1 MDPDLGLNGE
11 LNYSIHWPPGQGP
24 NPFEVNEK
32 GELIT
37 RMPLD
42 RENQPE
48 GYHFISLEQVFINIC
63 LRKILLIHWSD
74 TISNN
79 LLWERTNQIPTEE
92 EIRKKRWKWIG
103 HALGKAPNCITRQIL
118 TWNPESRR
126 THYADKQRQI

>member
-1 MDPDLGLNGE
+1 MNTVSNRTEHFTAFRYSALLKILVSETNDIGLLIGEVTALDPDLGLNGK

-48 GYHFISLEQVFINIC
+48 GYHFIVSY
-63 LRKILLIHWSD
+63 S
-74 TISNN
+74 
-79 LLWERTNQIPTEE
+79 
-92 EIRKKRWKWIG
+92 
-103 HALGKAPNCITRQIL
+103 
-118 TWNPESRR
+118 
-126 THYADKQRQI
+126 